1 MRWKCVKT
9 FVVAALRGV
18 DFGKE
23 NSAFFAGILNV
34 GKSFYKAGLLDS
46 KRAKTRRN
54 VSASHFGAYRSEYI
68 FYEVKMEKVRI
79 QKIIADSGLCSRRKA
94 EELISQGTVTVNGRQ
109 CSLGDKADPARDII
123 AVNGKIIAEAP
134 VQKRYIML
142 NKPRGYITSM
152 SDEQGRKIAVELLDG
167 VPERVVPVGRL
178 DRNSEGLLLFTNDGE
193 FANEITHPSHH
204 VSKTYR
210 VTIDG
215 LVSEEQLTR
224 LSAGVK
230 LDDGRVTQPCTV
242 DVLTEEPGRTVLR
255 IVIKQ
260 GLKVGRLRRVAIGS
274 VKLGMLK
281 TGEWRD
287 LTKEE
292 LKSLRN
298 AIGKSG
304 R

>member
-1 MRWKCVKT
+1 
-9 FVVAALRGV
+9 
-18 DFGKE
+18 
-23 NSAFFAGILNV
+23 
-34 GKSFYKAGLLDS
+34 
-46 KRAKTRRN
+46 
-54 VSASHFGAYRSEYI
+54 
-68 FYEVKMEKVRI
+68 MEKIRI

-94 EELISQGTVTVNGRQ
+94 EELISSGSVTVNGHP

-123 AVNGKIIAEAP
+123 AVSGKPIAEIP

-152 SDEQGRKIAVELLDG
+152 SDEQGRKIAAELLVG

-215 LVSEEQLTR
+215 QVTEEQLTR
-224 LSAGVK
+224 LSTGVE
-230 LDDGRVTQPCTV
+230 LDDGKVTLPCTV
-242 DVLTEEPGRTVLR
+242 DVLVEEPVRTVLR

-260 GLKVGRLRRVAIGS
+260 GLNRQIRRMCDAVGLKVGRLRRVAIGG

-292 LKSLRN
+292 LRALRS
-298 AIGKSG
+298 AIGK
-304 R
+304 RNK